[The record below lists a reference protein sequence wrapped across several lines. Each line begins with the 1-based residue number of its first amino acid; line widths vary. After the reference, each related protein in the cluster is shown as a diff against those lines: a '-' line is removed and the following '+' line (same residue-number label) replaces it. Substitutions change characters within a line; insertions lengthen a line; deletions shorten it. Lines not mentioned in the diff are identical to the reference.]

1 MSVPVP
7 PIRPRLLMLALTT
20 ALLTGCATVGPDW
33 HGAPN
38 AAPVAAARPAFLRA
52 SADTTAEA
60 PTARWWE
67 SLGDPTL
74 NEVETAALAGSPD
87 LVAAQARIDSARAVL
102 DTANGALRP
111 AASID
116 AVAGELSLPGSLIGR
131 SGRLSEPI
139 YADNFQAS
147 WEIDLF
153 GAGRRRVE
161 GARDRAAAAQA
172 AAADVAVSL
181 SAEVAR
187 VYVALRAQQAVAALL
202 ERQVDSDQR
211 LVNFAQTRF
220 AGGTGNDQ
228 AVEAARATLAQSQ
241 SDLIDTRAQVTVL
254 SDQLAVLAG
263 REPGAFDAL
272 VAKPGVLP
280 QAPAVVAVGDP
291 ARLLRHRPDIRQA
304 EQQLAAANA
313 DLGARIADRFPKISF
328 TGLLGLGGANPGEA
342 FNPSSLIALLVPQIK
357 WNLFDGGRAAA
368 QVRGARSARAEA
380 EANYRSRVLSALED
394 AEGALTRFGAARN
407 AFAKSAQARDSIVH
421 VASLQALRADGGTA
435 SRADA
440 LSADRQAL
448 RAQIATATAQAQL
461 TTNFIAVE
469 KALGLGWEPGTAQ
482 K

>member
-1 MSVPVP
+1 M
-7 PIRPRLLMLALTT
+7 
-20 ALLTGCATVGPDW
+20 
-33 HGAPN
+33 
-38 AAPVAAARPAFLRA
+38 
-52 SADTTAEA
+52 
-60 PTARWWE
+60 
-67 SLGDPTL
+67 
-74 NEVETAALAGSPD
+74 
-87 LVAAQARIDSARAVL
+87 
-102 DTANGALRP
+102 
-111 AASID
+111 
-116 AVAGELSLPGSLIGR
+116 
-131 SGRLSEPI
+131 
-139 YADNFQAS
+139 
-147 WEIDLF
+147 
-153 GAGRRRVE
+153 
-161 GARDRAAAAQA
+161 
-172 AAADVAVSL
+172 
-181 SAEVAR
+181 
-187 VYVALRAQQAVAALL
+187 
-202 ERQVDSDQR
+202 
-211 LVNFAQTRF
+211 
-220 AGGTGNDQ
+220 
-228 AVEAARATLAQSQ
+228 
-241 SDLIDTRAQVTVL
+241 
-254 SDQLAVLAG
+254 
-263 REPGAFDAL
+263 
-272 VAKPGVLP
+272 
-280 QAPAVVAVGDP
+280 VAVGDP